1 MREIKFRVWDK
12 ELKEMCSVTDIQ
24 LWINYVHY
32 SRKDSDI
39 GKGNYP
45 ADVILMQ
52 YTGLKDKN
60 GTEIYEGD
68 IVVYYNHKTALVEID
83 LKDMDHHRVY
93 WEEDECG
100 VNHPMQYRETGKV
113 IKYKSTNPVSIDP
126 IFGMNIHLPHRHAWY
141 NHEDNGVLL
150 RVEVIGN
157 IYDNPELLK
166 TGK

>member
-68 IVVYYNHKTALVEID
+68 IVYDPWGDKHIVIWD
-83 LKDMDHHRVY
+83 
-93 WEEDECG
+93 EESMMFTYDVNEWWMPYLWCRSHEADELDK
-100 VNHPMQYRETGKV
+100 P
-113 IKYKSTNPVSIDP
+113 
-126 IFGMNIHLPHRHAWY
+126 
-141 NHEDNGVLL
+141 
-150 RVEVIGN
+150 EVIGN